1 MSERS
6 FYNSIIIKDE
16 ITLTKYFKPI
26 QAKKLPIS
34 APNQYRNGGNTV
46 NRYFKTS
53 DAKNFAFYKVPKAL
67 FEEKYKSVSTDAKML
82 YGLLLDRMYLSV
94 KNGWID
100 KQGRVYQYFTIKSAQ
115 EKLHFGHEKICRL
128 FSELETADLI
138 LRKRQGQGKPNII
151 YLKQF

>member
-1 MSERS
+1 M
-6 FYNSIIIKDE
+6 NK
-16 ITLTKYFKPI
+16 
-26 QAKKLPIS
+26 
-34 APNQYRNGGNTV
+34 
-46 NRYFKTS
+46 YFKTS

-115 EKLHFGHEKICRL
+115 EKLAI
-128 FSELETADLI
+128 SVT
-138 LRKRQGQGKPNII
+138 KRYASYSSN
-151 YLKQF
+151 LKSQI

>member
-1 MSERS
+1 MK
-6 FYNSIIIKDE
+6 N
-16 ITLTKYFKPI
+16 
-26 QAKKLPIS
+26 
-34 APNQYRNGGNTV
+34 RNLVIVILAVICAGLLAGVVYTV
-46 NRYFKTS
+46 T
-53 DAKNFAFYKVPKAL
+53 
-67 FEEKYKSVSTDAKML
+67 KML

-100 KQGRVYQYFTIKSAQ
+100 KQGRAYQYFTIKSVQ

-138 LRKRQGQGKPNII
+138 LRKRQGQGKPNMI

>member
-1 MSERS
+1 M
-6 FYNSIIIKDE
+6 NK
-16 ITLTKYFKPI
+16 
-26 QAKKLPIS
+26 
-34 APNQYRNGGNTV
+34 
-46 NRYFKTS
+46 YFKTS

-100 KQGRVYQYFTIKSAQ
+100 QYFTIKSAQ
-115 EKLHFGHEKICRL
+115 EKLHFGHEKICKL
-128 FSELETADLI
+128 FFELEVADLI
-138 LRKRQGQGKPNII
+138 IRKRQGQGKPSII